1 MSDPK
6 KNTIPVHA
14 SEIEVGRPLRW
25 AVYDGNGVLLLKEG
39 MAPATQTQIAAMIER
54 GLFRQAGTDIKQNGS
69 RPDIPPMGLG
79 PRDNDKANPAGDPVQ
94 FDDLALQPGEILQ
107 MHFALEVVGTDM
119 LAVLIGYL
127 KSRAIVVA
135 TPIVSG
141 KPLLVKDG
149 ELFNVKTFSGTSLF
163 TFRTRV
169 LISHIQP
176 MPHLHLE
183 YPRLVY
189 ATKIRRTLRALVDL
203 PATLQDPVSGNCL
216 NVILKDLSAGGAK
229 LVLPEP
235 VACPQNARFLV
246 SFKVRIGDDF
256 EEEIKADVVMRGA
269 ESRTEKGGTVHTM
282 GVQFRDL
289 SKSASLAIMALVY
302 RQQLR
307 KG

>member
-1 MSDPK
+1 MSDPR
-6 KNTIPVHA
+6 KNTVPVHA
-14 SEIEVGRPLRW
+14 SEIEAGKPLRW

-39 MAPATQTQIAAMIER
+39 MAPATQAQIAAMIAR
-54 GLFRQAGTDIKQNGS
+54 GLFRQVDSTTRQKGS

-79 PRDNDKANPAGDPVQ
+79 PRDDDKAKPAGVPVQ

-107 MHFALEVVGTDM
+107 LHSALEVVGADM

-127 KSRAIVVA
+127 KRRAIVVA
-135 TPIVSG
+135 TPMVSG

-149 ELFNVKTFSGTSLF
+149 ALFNVKTFSGTSLF

-169 LISHIQP
+169 LISHTQP
-176 MPHLHLE
+176 LPHLHLE
-183 YPRLVY
+183 YPGLVY

-203 PATLQDPVSGNCL
+203 PASLQDPVSGTSL
-216 NVILKDLSAGGAK
+216 DVVLQDLSAGGAK

-235 VACPQNARFLV
+235 VACPQNARFLIG
-246 SFKVRIGDDF
+246 FKVRMGDDL
-256 EEEIKADVVMRGA
+256 EEEIRADVVMRGA
-269 ESRTEKGGTVHTM
+269 ESRTEKGATVHTM
-282 GVQFRDL
+282 GVQFKDL